1 MSSDAKTDFL
11 RKEGII
17 NPKPERVVHDLFQS
31 HEFFDPLDLPQ
42 VRYEMLR
49 IARVEKAAVIEA
61 CRLFGFSREY
71 FYRLERDFMSH
82 GYAGLL
88 GSFKGRRPL
97 IAMNQEIVNFIVHRK
112 MADPNITGENLRK
125 ELAAAYQMECSKR
138 TVERVV
144 EKLRLGKRGART
156 ISS

>member
-1 MSSDAKTDFL
+1 
-11 RKEGII
+11 
-17 NPKPERVVHDLFQS
+17 
-31 HEFFDPLDLPQ
+31 
-42 VRYEMLR
+42 
-49 IARVEKAAVIEA
+49 
-61 CRLFGFSREY
+61 
-71 FYRLERDFMSH
+71 MSH
-82 GYAGLL
+82 GYAGLV